1 MDSKNLK
8 ERLKT
13 KKLWGG
19 VTLVVFGLAGLGG
32 IEPWTAVSVLAVVG
46 GLMGILWPYDF
57 MANKQMLQEHH
68 HHHHHNNNKKTTTKK
83 TGKMKKN
90 YQRT

>member
-19 VTLVVFGLAGLGG
+19 VTLVVFGIAGLCGV
-32 IEPWTAVSVLAVVG
+32 EPWTAVSVLAVVW
-46 GLMGILWPYDF
+46 GLMGIVWPYDF

-68 HHHHHNNNKKTTTKK
+68 HHHHHNNKPQAKKQPK
-83 TGKMKKN
+83 KKN
-90 YQRT
+90 YKRT

>member
-19 VTLVVFGLAGLGG
+19 VTLVVFGIAGLCGV
-32 IEPWTAVSVLAVVG
+32 EPWAAVSVLAVVW
-46 GLMGILWPYDF
+46 GLMGIVWPYDF

-68 HHHHHNNNKKTTTKK
+68 HHHHHNNKPQSKKQPK
-83 TGKMKKN
+83 KKN
-90 YQRT
+90 YKRT

>member
-1 MDSKNLK
+1 MESLK
-8 ERLKT
+8 ERVKT

-19 VTLVVFGLAGLGG
+19 VTLVAFGIAGLCGV
-32 IEPWTAVSVLAVVG
+32 EPWMAVSVLAIVWGV
-46 GLMGILWPYDF
+46 MGICWQHK
-57 MANKQMLQEHH
+57 MEEHH
-68 HHHHHNNNKKTTTKK
+68 HHHHHNNKTTKK

>member
-1 MDSKNLK
+1 MDSNNLK

-13 KKLWGG
+13 TKLWCGI
-19 VTLVVFGLAGLGG
+19 TLVIFGIAGLNGVN
-32 IEPWTAVSVLAVVG
+32 PWIAVSTLAIVW
-46 GLMGILWPYDF
+46 GLMGIVWPYNF

-68 HHHHHNNNKKTTTKK
+68 HHHHHNNKTTKK

>member
-19 VTLVVFGLAGLGG
+19 VPLVVFGIAGLGG
-32 IEPWTAVSVLAVVG
+32 VEPWTAVSVLAVVW
-46 GLMGILWPYDF
+46 GLMGIAWPYDF

-68 HHHHHNNNKKTTTKK
+68 HNHHHNNNKKTTTKK
-83 TGKMKKN
+83 TVKMKNN

>member
-19 VTLVVFGLAGLGG
+19 VTLVVFGIAGLGG
-32 IEPWTAVSVLAVVG
+32 VDPWMAVSILAVV
-46 GLMGILWPYDF
+46 WV
-57 MANKQMLQEHH
+57 
-68 HHHHHNNNKKTTTKK
+68 
-83 TGKMKKN
+83 
-90 YQRT
+90 

>member
-1 MDSKNLK
+1 MDRKNLI

-19 VTLVVFGLAGLGG
+19 VTLVVFGIAGLCGV
-32 IEPWTAVSVLAVVG
+32 EPWAAVSVLAVVW
-46 GLMGILWPYDF
+46 GLMGIVWPYDF

-68 HHHHHNNNKKTTTKK
+68 HHHHHNNKPQAKKQPKK
-83 TGKMKKN
+83 KDLV
-90 YQRT
+90 QQ

>member
-19 VTLVVFGLAGLGG
+19 VTLVAFGIAGLCGV
-32 IEPWTAVSVLAVVG
+32 EPWMAVSVLAVVW
-46 GLMGILWPYDF
+46 GLMGICWQHNWQHK
-57 MANKQMLQEHH
+57 MQEHH
-68 HHHHHNNNKKTTTKK
+68 HHHHHNNKTTKK

>member
-19 VTLVVFGLAGLGG
+19 VTLVVFGIAGLCGV
-32 IEPWTAVSVLAVVG
+32 EPWAAVSVLAVVW
-46 GLMGILWPYDF
+46 GLMGIVWPYDF

-68 HHHHHNNNKKTTTKK
+68 HHHHHNNKPQAKKQPK
-83 TGKMKKN
+83 KKN
-90 YQRT
+90 YKRT

>member
-1 MDSKNLK
+1 VDRKNLI
-8 ERLKT
+8 ERFKT
-13 KKLWGG
+13 RKFWGG
-19 VTLVVFGLAGLGG
+19 VTLVAFGIAGLNGV
-32 IEPWTAVSVLAVVG
+32 EPWMAVSTLAIVW
-46 GLMGILWPYDF
+46 GLMGIVWPYNF

-68 HHHHHNNNKKTTTKK
+68 HHHHHNKKTSTKK

>member
-19 VTLVVFGLAGLGG
+19 VTLVVFGISGLNG
-32 IEPWTAVSVLAVVG
+32 IDPWVAVSLLAIVW
-46 GLMGILWPYDF
+46 GLMGIVWPYDF

-68 HHHHHNNNKKTTTKK
+68 HHHHHNNKPQAKKQPK
-83 TGKMKKN
+83 KKN
-90 YQRT
+90 YKRT

>member
-19 VTLVVFGLAGLGG
+19 VTLVVFGIAGLCGV
-32 IEPWTAVSVLAVVG
+32 EPWAAVSVLAVVG
-46 GLMGILWPYDF
+46 GCMGIVWPYDF

-68 HHHHHNNNKKTTTKK
+68 HHHHHNNKPQAKKQPK
-83 TGKMKKN
+83 KKN
-90 YQRT
+90 YKRT

>member
-1 MDSKNLK
+1 MDRNNLI

-19 VTLVVFGLAGLGG
+19 ITLVVFGIAGLNG
-32 IEPWTAVSVLAVVG
+32 IDPWTAVSVLAVVW
-46 GLMGILWPYDF
+46 GLMGICWQHTGWQHK
-57 MANKQMLQEHH
+57 MEEHH
-68 HHHHHNNNKKTTTKK
+68 HHHHHNNKTTKK

>member
-1 MDSKNLK
+1 MESLK
-8 ERLKT
+8 ERVKT

-19 VTLVVFGLAGLGG
+19 VTFVAFGIAGLCGV
-32 IEPWTAVSVLAVVG
+32 EPWTAVSVLAVVW
-46 GLMGILWPYDF
+46 GLMGIVWPYNF
-57 MANKQMLQEHH
+57 MAIKQMIEEHH
-68 HHHHHNNNKKTTTKK
+68 HHHHHNNKTTKK

>member
-19 VTLVVFGLAGLGG
+19 VTLVVFGIAGLCGV
-32 IEPWTAVSVLAVVG
+32 EPWAAVSVLAVVWG
-46 GLMGILWPYDF
+46 FMGIVWPYDF

-68 HHHHHNNNKKTTTKK
+68 HHHHHNNKPQAKKQPK
-83 TGKMKKN
+83 KKN
-90 YQRT
+90 YKRT

>member
-1 MDSKNLK
+1 MDRKNLI

-19 VTLVVFGLAGLGG
+19 VTLVVFGIAGLCGV
-32 IEPWTAVSVLAVVG
+32 EPWAAVSVLAVVWG
-46 GLMGILWPYDF
+46 FMGIVWPYDF

-68 HHHHHNNNKKTTTKK
+68 HHHHHNNKPQAKKQPK
-83 TGKMKKN
+83 KKN
-90 YQRT
+90 YKRT

>member
-1 MDSKNLK
+1 MDRKKLI

-19 VTLVVFGLAGLGG
+19 VTLVVFGIAGLCGV
-32 IEPWTAVSVLAVVG
+32 EPWTAVSVLAVVW
-46 GLMGILWPYDF
+46 GLMGIVWPYDF

-68 HHHHHNNNKKTTTKK
+68 HHHHHNNKPQAKKQPK
-83 TGKMKKN
+83 KKN
-90 YQRT
+90 YKRT

>member
-1 MDSKNLK
+1 MDSKNLI

-19 VTLVVFGLAGLGG
+19 VTLVSFGIAGLIGVD
-32 IEPWTAVSVLAVVG
+32 PWIAVSVLAIVL
-46 GLMGILWPYDF
+46 GLMGIVWPYNF

-68 HHHHHNNNKKTTTKK
+68 HHHHHNKSKGKKVTKRK
-83 TGKMKKN
+83 IG
-90 YQRT
+90 

>member
-1 MDSKNLK
+1 MENLK

-19 VTLVVFGLAGLGG
+19 VTLVAFGIAGLNGV
-32 IEPWTAVSVLAVVG
+32 EPWTAVSILAVLW
-46 GLMGILWPYDF
+46 GLMGIVWPYNF

-68 HHHHHNNNKKTTTKK
+68 HHHHHNNKTPAKKIVKA
-83 TGKMKKN
+83 KKN
-90 YQRT
+90 FKRT